1 MRRFGANVLEFPA
14 DTATVSAKNPDT
26 LGESRAA
33 VLPASA
39 GGEDAV
45 RIDPL
50 VEEGRKRP
58 SATLTR
64 REWLVA
70 AVSAG
75 GYLCAAVLMLPL
87 FGVTVSEV
95 ANPTALLF
103 IVAYAL
109 VSRIEFEIGSG
120 AAVPTEL
127 VLVPMLFA
135 LPAAAVPLVVAIA
148 YAIAATIDIA
158 QGKLRPQ
165 RLPVVLST
173 CWHALGPAI
182 VLAAWGTPEP
192 RWDDVPLYVAALGAQ
207 FAFDLISS
215 IVRESFGFGV
225 SPAEV
230 INFLRPVFL
239 VDALLAPVGLTAAF
253 VVAPTPAA
261 LLGVLPLA
269 VLLWV
274 FARDRHS
281 RIDQA
286 LALTEAYEGANLE
299 ARRDGLTGVLNRLG
313 WDEVMRSEQERIRR
327 SGRSASLIV
336 IDVDGLKTAN
346 DRWGHEFGDTVIRTV
361 ATVITRGVR
370 AEDVVARIGG
380 DEFAVLMPATSEPEC
395 ERTVRRLNELIR
407 RQRVNSIPLSASI
420 GFTTCVPSDDLGA
433 ALRKADARMYKAK
446 HSTQTA
452 TAAGVDRRRSAD

>member
-1 MRRFGANVLEFPA
+1 LEFPA
-14 DTATVSAKNPDT
+14 DTASVSALKLET
-26 LGESRAA
+26 ATQAA
-33 VLPASA
+33 A
-39 GGEDAV
+39 GAEDVV

-70 AVSAG
+70 AISTC
-75 GYLCAAVLMLPL
+75 GYLGVALLMLPL
-87 FGVTVSEV
+87 FGVSLSDVTG
-95 ANPTALLF
+95 PTAVLF

-135 LPAAAVPLVVAIA
+135 LPPAAVPLVVAAA
-148 YAIAATIDIA
+148 YVIAAAMDIA
-158 QGKLRPQ
+158 EGNLRPH

-182 VLAAWGTPEP
+182 VLAVWGTPEP
-192 RWDDVPLYVAALGAQ
+192 RWEDVPLYVAALGAQ

-215 IVRESFGFGV
+215 LIRESFGFGV

-230 INFLRPVFL
+230 IAFLRPVFL

-253 VVAPTPAA
+253 VVAPNPIA
-261 LLGVLPLA
+261 LVAVLPLA

-313 WDEVMRSEQERIRR
+313 WDEAVGQEQERIRR
-327 SGRSASLIV
+327 TGRPASLIV
-336 IDVDGLKTAN
+336 VDVDGLKAAN
-346 DRWGHEFGDTVIRTV
+346 DRWGHEFGDAVIRTV
-361 ATVITRGVR
+361 ATVLTRGVR
-370 AEDVVARIGG
+370 SEDVVARVGG
-380 DEFAVLMPATSEPEC
+380 DEFAVLMPASGEAEC
-395 ERTVRRLNELIR
+395 ERTVRRLGELIGR
-407 RQRVNSIPLSASI
+407 RRVNSEPLSASI
-420 GFTTCVPSDDLGA
+420 GFATCAASDDLGA
-433 ALRKADARMYKAK
+433 ALRKADARMYRAK
-446 HSTQTA
+446 HSAHVTTSS
-452 TAAGVDRRRSAD
+452 GDDRRRSTT